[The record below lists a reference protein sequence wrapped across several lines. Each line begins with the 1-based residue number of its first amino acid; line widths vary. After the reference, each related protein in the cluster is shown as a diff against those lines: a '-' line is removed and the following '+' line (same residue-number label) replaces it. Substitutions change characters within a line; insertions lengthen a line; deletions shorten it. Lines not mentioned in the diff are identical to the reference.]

1 MATTSNTRL
10 QRRACG
16 DFGKLALLPWMVLA
30 AIGLLAAADLA
41 QSEDTDVGRKVD
53 AAIGNKRSTEQAYG
67 LLVGRYP
74 SSDRRLSDVTPMDE
88 PAPTPE
94 MGSVRPASW
103 VSGPNDS
110 MAPPPVQLPSPTE
123 TMSSYGGGCSE
134 CECCNPLWCYRNSV
148 FVDFLYLRPGNI
160 DYIYA
165 VEQTGTLPTDS
176 PTGPVGRVGFDGA
189 PGYRIG
195 FNYALTDCSGIQ
207 ASYTWFQ
214 DGTSSTINATPGTVL
229 IFQPG
234 LPSIPNVGAS
244 SVQASARYDIRF
256 QQFDVDYRGLL
267 YGTCNSAVNYF
278 AGLRYANLNQR
289 LTATEDVGV
298 PVGLST
304 VRTQLNFDGFGIG
317 GGLDGMRRS
326 AYSGLLFYG
335 RSSASFVSGE
345 FKADFRQTS
354 QFLPTPALGNTL
366 VDYRVMT
373 ILQAELGGG
382 WQSDSGAI
390 RVTAGYMFAGWFNAL
405 TTGSYIPGVQNRQ
418 FNNLNET
425 ITFDGLVSRFEY
437 RF

>member
-1 MATTSNTRL
+1 L

-16 DFGKLALLPWMVLA
+16 ELGKLAHRQWAVLA
-30 AIGLLAAADLA
+30 AIGLFAATDLGR
-41 QSEDTDVGRKVD
+41 SDDSDVARKVD
-53 AAIGNKRSTEQAYG
+53 AAIGNKRSTEKAYG

-74 SSDRRLSDVTPMDE
+74 DSVPLRSEITPVAE
-88 PAPTPE
+88 PTENVNA
-94 MGSVRPASW
+94 GRVQPASW
-103 VSGPNDS
+103 VAGSNDS
-110 MAPPPVQLPSPTE
+110 VAPPPMQLPSPTE
-123 TMSSYGGGCSE
+123 TVSSYGGGCSE

-189 PGYRIG
+189 PGYRLG

-214 DGTSSTINATPGTVL
+214 AGTNSTINAAPGTVL

-256 QQFDVDYRGLL
+256 QQLDLDYRGLL

-289 LTATEDVGV
+289 FTAQENVGV

-304 VRTQLNFDGFGIG
+304 VNTQINFDGFGIG

-326 AYSGLLFYG
+326 AYSGLLIYG

-366 VDYRVMT
+366 VDFRVMT
-373 ILQAELGGG
+373 ILQAELGAG
-382 WQSDSGAI
+382 WQNSCGNI
-390 RVTAGYMFAGWFNAL
+390 RITAGYMFAGWFNAL

-425 ITFDGLVSRFEY
+425 VTFDGLVTRFQY
-437 RF
+437 QF